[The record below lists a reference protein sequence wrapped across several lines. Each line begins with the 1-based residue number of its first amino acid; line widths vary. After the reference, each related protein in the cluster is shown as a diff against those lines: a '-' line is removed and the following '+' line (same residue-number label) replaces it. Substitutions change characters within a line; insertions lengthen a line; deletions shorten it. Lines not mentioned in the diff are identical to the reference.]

1 MNDINLKAILTPIS
15 VVIAGFLF
23 AKLNFLGIDQATW
36 NTLVFS
42 GLSALAAG
50 VLGFLTRTRNVI
62 DTAGAQ
68 AGTTVITT
76 KAMADS
82 LPHNPDVVSSEDVKL
97 VNTKTG

>member
-15 VVIAGFLF
+15 VIVAGFLF

-50 VLGFLTRTRNVI
+50 ALGFLTRTKAVI
-62 DTAGAQ
+62 NTAGNQ
-68 AGTTVITT
+68 EGTVVVTT
-76 KAMADS
+76 PAIANS
-82 LPHNPDVVSSEDVKL
+82 LPANGDVVSSADVRVVTTPK
-97 VNTKTG
+97 